1 MGRTTSSR
9 EGSHSGASIARRG
22 WWRFVART
30 LKKVAAVVDEALAV
44 PLAKEAANE
53 VLYCIADVDGRD

>member
-1 MGRTTSSR
+1 MGWTTSSR

-30 LKKVAAVVDEALAV
+30 LKKVSAVVDEALAV
-44 PLAKEAANE
+44 PLAKEVANLL
-53 VLYCIADVDGRD
+53 LYCIAGVDGGV